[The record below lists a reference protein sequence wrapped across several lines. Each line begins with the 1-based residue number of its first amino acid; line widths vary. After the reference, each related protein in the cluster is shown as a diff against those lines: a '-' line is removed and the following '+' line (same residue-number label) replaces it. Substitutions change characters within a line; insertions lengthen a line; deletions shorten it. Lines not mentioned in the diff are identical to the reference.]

1 MDYNTV
7 QPMDRKMMREM
18 NQNMLLN
25 LIRTHAPISRTQLKK
40 ISGLSLATIVGITTV
55 LIEQQLVVEV
65 GVARSTGG
73 RKAGLLE
80 IYPEGGY
87 VIGLDLREYQI
98 VGVVLNLHGDI
109 IYEEMW
115 PVVLRSNAERAVD
128 IIAES
133 IEAFIRR
140 SQVPRNKVLGLGCGV
155 SGIVNAQK
163 GISVES
169 WILNWHCV
177 ELGEPLREH
186 LGTPIFVDNSVNCLA
201 CYEKL
206 YGSGRNYHD
215 FLLITLGRGLG
226 LAAVM
231 KGDLFRGA
239 QGQGAE
245 FGHIPFDVNGRL
257 CECGNRGCLEA
268 YVSDH
273 GIFTTYRELSSSALE
288 LKMEAIGSE
297 VSVIDYLFN
306 RIQQGDTYAHEA
318 LILTGTYLGIGLS
331 TLVNLFNPTCV
342 IVTNGVGYQVNP
354 LLKSM
359 SAAMEQHIF
368 SRLGE
373 NLKLIIEDN
382 CSLVNWACGAGCL
395 VLQDFFSSP
404 ADV

>member
-7 QPMDRKMMREM
+7 QPMDRRMMREM

-25 LIRTHAPISRTQLKK
+25 LIRTNAPISRTQLKK

-55 LIEQQLVVEV
+55 LIEQQLVVEI

-87 VIGLDLREYQI
+87 VIGIDLREYQI
-98 VGVVLNLHGDI
+98 VGVVLNLHGNI
-109 IYEEMW
+109 IYEETW
-115 PVVLRSNAERAVD
+115 PVVLRNNAERAVA

-133 IEAFIRR
+133 IEAFILR
-140 SQVPRNKVLGLGCGV
+140 SQVPRHKVLGLGCGV

-169 WILNWHCV
+169 WILDWHYV
-177 ELGEPLREH
+177 ELGAPLREH
-186 LGTPIFVDNSVNCLA
+186 LGIPIFVDNAVNCLA
-201 CYEKL
+201 CYEKF
-206 YGSGRNYHD
+206 YGGGRTYYD

-245 FGHIPFDVNGRL
+245 FGHIPFDANGRL

-273 GIFTTYRELSSSALE
+273 GIFTTYGELSSSSVE
-288 LKMEAIGSE
+288 LKVAEIGSD
-297 VSVIDYLFN
+297 VSAIDYLFN
-306 RIQQGDTYAHEA
+306 RIQEGDTYAREA

-331 TLVNLFNPTCV
+331 TLVNLFNPTC
-342 IVTNGVGYQVNP
+342 IIITNGVGQQVNP
-354 LLKSM
+354 LLESM
-359 SAAMEQHIF
+359 NIAMEQHIF
-368 SRLGE
+368 SRLGA
-373 NLKLIIEDN
+373 NLKLVVEDN
-382 CSLVNWACGAGCL
+382 CRLVNWARGAGCL

-404 ADV
+404 AE

>member
-1 MDYNTV
+1 
-7 QPMDRKMMREM
+7 MDRKMMREM

-55 LIEQQLVVEV
+55 LIERQLVVEV

-87 VIGLDLREYQI
+87 VIGIDLREHQI
-98 VGVVLNLHGDI
+98 VGVVLNLNGNI
-109 IYEEMW
+109 IYEEAW
-115 PVVLRSNAERAVD
+115 PVVLRNNAELAVT
-128 IIAES
+128 IITES
-133 IEAFIRR
+133 VEAFMLR

-155 SGIVNAQK
+155 SGIVNTQK

-186 LGTPIFVDNSVNCLA
+186 LGIPIFMDNAVNCLA

-206 YGSGRNYHD
+206 YGSGRTYHD
-215 FLLITLGRGLG
+215 FLLITVGRGLG
-226 LAAVM
+226 MAAVM
-231 KGDLFRGA
+231 KGVLFRGA
-239 QGQGAE
+239 HGQGAE

-268 YVSDH
+268 YVSDR
-273 GIFTTYRELSSSALE
+273 GIFATYSELSSSVLE
-288 LKMEAIGSE
+288 LKTAEIGLD
-297 VSVIDYLFN
+297 VSAIDYLFK
-306 RIQQGDTYAHEA
+306 RIHEGDTYAHEA
-318 LILTGTYLGIGLS
+318 LILTGTYLGIGVAA
-331 TLVNLFNPTCV
+331 LVNLFNPTCV
-342 IVTNGVGYQVNP
+342 IITNGVGYQVNP

-359 SAAMEQHIF
+359 SVAMERHIF

-373 NLKLIIEDN
+373 NLKLVIEDN
-382 CSLVNWACGAGCL
+382 CSITNWARGAGSL

-404 ADV
+404 AE

>member
-1 MDYNTV
+1 MDYNTI

-55 LIEQQLVVEV
+55 LIERQLVVEV

-87 VIGLDLREYQI
+87 VIGIDLREHQI
-98 VGVVLNLHGDI
+98 VGVVLNLNGNI
-109 IYEEMW
+109 IYEEAW
-115 PVVLRSNAERAVD
+115 PVVLRNNAELAVT
-128 IIAES
+128 IITES
-133 IEAFIRR
+133 VEAFMLR

-155 SGIVNAQK
+155 SGIVNTQK

-186 LGTPIFVDNSVNCLA
+186 LGIPIFMDNAVNCLA

-206 YGSGRNYHD
+206 YGSGRTYHD
-215 FLLITLGRGLG
+215 FLLITVGRGLG
-226 LAAVM
+226 MAAVM
-231 KGDLFRGA
+231 KGVLFRGA
-239 QGQGAE
+239 HGQGAE

-273 GIFTTYRELSSSALE
+273 GIFATYSELSSSAFE
-288 LKMEAIGSE
+288 LKPAEIGLD
-297 VSVIDYLFN
+297 VSAIDYLFK
-306 RIQQGDTYAHEA
+306 RIHEGDTYAHEA
-318 LILTGTYLGIGLS
+318 LILTGTYLGIGVS
-331 TLVNLFNPTCV
+331 ALVNLFNPTCV
-342 IVTNGVGYQVNP
+342 IITNGVGYQVNP

-359 SAAMEQHIF
+359 SVAMERHIF

-373 NLKLIIEDN
+373 NLKLVIEDN
-382 CSLVNWACGAGCL
+382 CSITNWARGAGSL

-404 ADV
+404 AE